1 MTVQESPSEVLPGRI
16 PRNKEIVVFGD
27 NIDQARPGDEVEVI
41 GTFTNRY
48 DCVLN
53 VKQGFPLFATIIE
66 AIHIVKV
73 ADN

>member
-16 PRNKEIVVFGD
+16 PRSKEIVVFGD

-41 GTFTNRY
+41 GIFTNRY

-53 VKQGFPLFATIIE
+53 VKQGFPLFSTVI
-66 AIHIVKV
+66 
-73 ADN
+73 